1 MSNHAETIHYKIVS
15 TPASVQDVE
24 DMSQYIHEAYS
35 VAELLSK
42 FDESQDFDPYA
53 LTEIGKTIV
62 RLLSQP
68 MEASGQILSE
78 KSDAAADGK

>member
-1 MSNHAETIHYKIVS
+1 MSSHAGTIGYKMVS
-15 TPASVQDVE
+15 TPASVQDIE

-35 VAELLSK
+35 VAALLSK
-42 FDESQDFDPYA
+42 FDETQDFDSYA

-68 MEASGQILSE
+68 MEASGAILSE
-78 KSDAAADGK
+78 KRDAEDES

>member
-1 MSNHAETIHYKIVS
+1 MSRHSETITYKMVS
-15 TPASVQDVE
+15 TPASVQDIE

-35 VAELLSK
+35 VAALLSK
-42 FDESQDFDPYA
+42 FDESQDFDPYS

-68 MEASGQILSE
+68 MEASGAILSE
-78 KSDAAADGK
+78 KRDAEGES